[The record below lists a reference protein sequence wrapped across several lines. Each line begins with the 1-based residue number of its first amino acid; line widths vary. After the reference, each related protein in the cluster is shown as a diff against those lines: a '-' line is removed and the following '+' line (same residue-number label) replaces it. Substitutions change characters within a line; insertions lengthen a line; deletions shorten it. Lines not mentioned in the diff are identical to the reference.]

1 VPASRILILT
11 ASIGEGH
18 DLPARVLGAGL
29 LARRPDAEVV
39 IVDGLP
45 ALGRVLSATAGGGA
59 RVMSWRLQ
67 RALDLEYLVF
77 VRPAPVR
84 ALGQAIMARL
94 GAPGLARLVADV
106 APDVVVS
113 TYPATTEVLGWL
125 RERGRLDVPAVS
137 AITDLSSLWFWA
149 RRGVDVHL
157 ITHPESAAEV
167 RAIAGPTRV
176 EAVRG
181 LYDPAMLEPIAPAAA
196 RRELALPAD
205 GPIVIVSGGGWAVGD
220 LPGGVA
226 AALGAEREP
235 YVVALC
241 GRNEEVAR
249 ALRARFGAS
258 PRLRVEGFTERMSA
272 FLAAGDV
279 LVHASAGLTV
289 LEGLIRGCRVISYG
303 WNVAHVSLNNRAFER
318 FGLAT
323 VVRSRRG
330 LPAALREAL
339 ANPGSPDLSFA
350 ALPDAADVVLELADA
365 ARPSEKAA
373 R

>member
-1 VPASRILILT
+1 VAAPRFLILT

-18 DLPARVLGAGL
+18 DLPARVLADGL
-29 LARRPDAEVV
+29 LARRPDAAVA

-59 RVMSWRLQ
+59 RVMSWRL
-67 RALDLEYLVF
+67 RWALDLEYLVF

-84 ALGQAIMARL
+84 AVGQAIMARL
-94 GAPGLARLVADV
+94 GAPGVARLVSDLGA
-106 APDVVVS
+106 DVVVS

-125 RERGRLDVPAVS
+125 RERGRLDVPVVS

-157 ITHPESAAEV
+157 TTHPESEAEV
-167 RAIAGPTRV
+167 LAIAGPTRV

-181 LYDPAMLEPIAPAAA
+181 LYDPAMLEPIDSVAA
-196 RRELALPAD
+196 RAELGLPAE
-205 GPIVIVSGGGWAVGD
+205 GPVVIVSGGGWAVGD
-220 LPGGVA
+220 LPGAVT
-226 AALGAEREP
+226 AALAEPEP

-241 GRNEEVAR
+241 GRNQEVAGG
-249 ALRARFGAS
+249 LRARFGDD
-258 PRLRVEGFTERMSA
+258 PRLRVEGFTERMSS

-289 LEGLIRGCRVISYG
+289 LEGIIRGCRVISYG
-303 WNVAHVSLNNRAFER
+303 WDVAHVRLNNRAFER

-323 VVRSRRG
+323 VVRSRRALG
-330 LPAALREAL
+330 PALREAL
-339 ANPGSPDLSFA
+339 ANPAAPDLSFA
-350 ALPDAADVVLELADA
+350 ALPDAADVVLELAGA
-365 ARPSEKAA
+365 SEKAA